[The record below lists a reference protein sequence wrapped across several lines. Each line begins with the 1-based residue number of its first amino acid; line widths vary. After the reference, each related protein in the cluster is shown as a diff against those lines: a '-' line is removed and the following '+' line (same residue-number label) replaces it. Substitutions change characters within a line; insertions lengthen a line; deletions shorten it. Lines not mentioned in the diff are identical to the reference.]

1 MTNGLV
7 KDRKT
12 IFEKGY
18 AVQWFYTILKNTKVM
33 IYTKVPNNRYIL
45 MTEITLDYIAD
56 EFSVAQTAR
65 EKIEE
70 VESL

>member
-12 IFEKGY
+12 IFINGY
-18 AVQWFYTILKNTKVM
+18 AVQWFLNVFKNTKVM
-33 IYTKVPNNRYIL
+33 IYANVPNNKYVL

-56 EFSVAQTAR
+56 GITVESVAKA
-65 EKIEE
+65 KITEI
-70 VESL
+70 ESL